1 MIQGSLRQP
10 AGDAERYRTLLEI
23 NSALVSNLTRE
34 ALFGAIAAAL
44 RRVVPFERSSCTTR
58 NETCDGWSCWSPRCR
73 RLLRRL
79 VGDAAQRADVD
90 EQRQRASRGERCCTR
105 LARST
110 VNSGYS
116 VD

>member
-34 ALFGAIAAAL
+34 ALFGTIAAAL

-58 NETCDGWSCWSPRCR
+58 NETCDGSSCWSPRCR
-73 RLLRRL
+73 RPTSSSGWRCRP
-79 VGDAAQRADVD
+79 
-90 EQRQRASRGERCCTR
+90 ASRRPRAAPACKRRRALLPR
-105 LARST
+105 LAPPPWVPGTAST
-110 VNSGYS
+110 
-116 VD
+116 